1 MQRSRV
7 ADKSRTR
14 IQVEDRKPQLILRL
28 IGPVSVERVRNGM
41 GPGNHHSLGSIHCP
55 DLRHQRRHGTAVDDF
70 SRDAAAQ
77 TSQRG
82 HRRSQ
87 RLGSFRTLSLRVRV
101 LRGEL
106 PERLGD
112 IKQRQILQK
121 IHQKMSFGVGRNQDN
136 KGRIT
141 AVEQFGDVNAV
152 VGAQGL
158 FSQDDDGITHGYSV
172 VPGNRSPQTFGRR
185 RHVDS
190 DSRSGAPRGPHLH
203 QAMPGSS
210 NNGTMASTTPPA
222 SDAADKK
229 LSLRTKWAIAG
240 FLAGGTVAGLVGAG
254 SSALAV
260 YFARRVITPA
270 ARHEDQEVLAVIR
283 GDKGP
288 QVILAATPDTTI
300 DGVFSL
306 FFSGGQG
313 HARIG
318 RIVSYSPAEQ
328 TVLREVEEVYSGNLS
343 EARRAWWSGATYPDP
358 AAIGLAAEDVD
369 IEIDG
374 GKAPAWLIRAEASAA
389 APVCAIMVH
398 GRGATRLEGLRAV
411 RTAREL
417 GMDSLLISYR
427 NDGLAPSAPD
437 GRYGL
442 GSTEWRDVE
451 AAMEYAL
458 EHGAQEIVLFGWS
471 MGGAISLQTAD
482 LSKHR
487 HLIRALV
494 LDAPVINWVNVMA
507 HHAEMNRIPYNVG
520 RYGQMMLSHP
530 LGRRLTGLS
539 APVDLKAMDWET
551 RAVELRTPTL
561 LIHSVDDDYVPF
573 GPSASLAEKNP
584 EMVTFEPFDGA
595 RHTKEWNVD
604 PERWERV
611 VRAWLQRQLAP
622 RNNPG
627 GTGAAQGG

>member
-1 MQRSRV
+1 
-7 ADKSRTR
+7 
-14 IQVEDRKPQLILRL
+14 
-28 IGPVSVERVRNGM
+28 
-41 GPGNHHSLGSIHCP
+41 
-55 DLRHQRRHGTAVDDF
+55 
-70 SRDAAAQ
+70 
-77 TSQRG
+77 
-82 HRRSQ
+82 
-87 RLGSFRTLSLRVRV
+87 
-101 LRGEL
+101 
-106 PERLGD
+106 
-112 IKQRQILQK
+112 
-121 IHQKMSFGVGRNQDN
+121 
-136 KGRIT
+136 
-141 AVEQFGDVNAV
+141 
-152 VGAQGL
+152 
-158 FSQDDDGITHGYSV
+158 
-172 VPGNRSPQTFGRR
+172 
-185 RHVDS
+185 
-190 DSRSGAPRGPHLH
+190 
-203 QAMPGSS
+203 
-210 NNGTMASTTPPA
+210 MASNTRSA
-222 SDAADKK
+222 SEAAENK

-240 FLAGGTVAGLVGAG
+240 VLAGGTIAGLVGAG

-283 GDKGP
+283 GDKGL
-288 QVILAATPDTTI
+288 QVILAATPDTII

-328 TVLREVEEVYSGNLS
+328 TVLREVEEVYSGNLA

-369 IEIDG
+369 ITVDG
-374 GKAPAWLIRAEASAA
+374 GTAPAWLIRADASAPSA
-389 APVCAIMVH
+389 IWAIMVH
-398 GRGATRLEGLRAV
+398 GRGATRMECLRAV
-411 RTAREL
+411 RTARDL
-417 GMDSLLISYR
+417 GLDSLLISYR
-427 NDGLAPSAPD
+427 NDGLAPSALD

-451 AAMEYAL
+451 AAIEYATA
-458 EHGAQEIVLFGWS
+458 HGAREVVLFGWS

-507 HHAEMNRIPYNVG
+507 HHAEMNKIPYNVG
-520 RYGQMMLSHP
+520 RYGQMMLGHP

-539 APVDLKAMDWET
+539 APVDLKAMDWEA

-584 EMVTFEPFDGA
+584 DMVTFEPFEGA
-595 RHTKEWNVD
+595 RHTKEWNGD

-611 VRAWLQRQLAP
+611 VRSWLQKQLAP

-627 GTGAAQGG
+627 QATNAGRPGSAAQES